1 MSRPRQVSDQQL
13 ESGAREAFFE
23 LGPTAPVS
31 EVARRL
37 GVTQAA
43 LFHRSGSKEALM
55 LKALCPGAPHA
66 LAAFSQPPSASTSL
80 HAQLLPTL
88 TSLLTFLRQAIPGL
102 MILRG
107 AGISLEKALQS
118 APPPPVAMRAA
129 LASFLTLANQR
140 GLTVL
145 PAASADAILG
155 ALEARVVNAYL
166 GGPRFIEADDA
177 TFLRGLLLATLPHP
191 TPR

>member
-1 MSRPRQVSDQQL
+1 MSDQQL
-13 ESGAREAFFE
+13 ESAAREAFFE
-23 LGPTAPVS
+23 LGPMAPVS

-66 LAAFSQPPSASTSL
+66 LEAFSRLPSATPSL
-80 HAQLLPTL
+80 HAQLEPTL
-88 TSLLTFLRQAIPGL
+88 MSLLTFLRQAIPGL

-107 AGISLEKALQS
+107 AGIALEKALPS

-129 LASFLTLANQR
+129 LASFLTLSNER

-145 PAASADAILG
+145 AAPAATADAILG

-166 GGPRFIEADDA
+166 GGPRFVDGDDA
-177 TFLRGLLLATLPHP
+177 TFLQGLLLATLPNLTH
-191 TPR
+191 R